1 MYCSA
6 IVMALLCV
14 PAAEEQLAVLKT
26 FRGEFVE
33 MDVQQSGLKPFAMG
47 KYEVTQ
53 DLWQAVLGANPSK
66 WKGARNSV
74 EMLSQSESQKFCSEV
89 TRSLQEAGLIKHGE
103 VVRLPTEEEWEFA
116 ARAGTKTKYSF
127 GDDATKLRDYG
138 WFNGNAA
145 GNDPPVGAK
154 KPNAFGLYDMHGYLW
169 EWAVGTDAKQGVV
182 RGGSWK
188 DAAELLTSDSRQ
200 VVQPALR
207 DDAVG
212 LRCVLARVER
222 VAVAV
227 VASAE
232 KAAVE
237 KAVVNKVTVEEPIV
251 PEGGKLEMLWN
262 EGEFTEGPA
271 LAPDGSIF
279 FSDIGE
285 TIYRFDPASKQTKVF
300 RQPSGRA
307 NGLMFNQRGE
317 LVACE
322 GANTGGNR
330 RISAT
335 AGIDGGK
342 DGTVRALAERFD
354 GKRFNSPN
362 DLVIDGQGRVY
373 FSDPRYV
380 GSEPRELDFE
390 AVYLVGTDGSV
401 KIATQE
407 VSKPNGIVL
416 SPDGKTAYVSD
427 NNPQGSRHLVA
438 LDVATDGRLERK
450 RVLHDFG
457 SGRGVDGMTIDSRG
471 NVFATAGTGEK
482 AGVYVFDSSGKQLA
496 VIPTPGDPTNC
507 VFGGGASVLDIQR
520 SMLYVTCANG
530 RGTGVKYGLYSIRL
544 NAVGHHVVRLK

>member
-14 PAAEEQLAVLKT
+14 PPAGEQLALLKT

-33 MDVQQSGLKPFAMG
+33 MDVQQSGLAPFAIG

-66 WKGARNSV
+66 WKGPRNSV
-74 EMLSQSESQKFCSEV
+74 EMLSLSEAHKFCSEV
-89 TRSLQEAGLIKHGE
+89 TRSLQEAGLIQRGE

-127 GDDATKLRDYG
+127 GDDATKLGEYG
-138 WFNGNAA
+138 WYNGNAA

-154 KPNAFGLYDMHGYLW
+154 KPNSFGLYDMHGYLW
-169 EWAVGTDAKQGVV
+169 EWAVGADAEQGVV

-200 VVQPALR
+200 VVQPTLS

-212 LRCVLARVER
+212 LRCVLAKVER
-222 VAVAV
+222 GAVTV
-227 VASAE
+227 VASDE
-232 KAAVE
+232 KGTN
-237 KAVVNKVTVEEPIV
+237 KAPVVKATTAKVTVEEPIV
-251 PEGGKLEMLWN
+251 PVGAKLEMLWN

-285 TIYRFDPASKQTKVF
+285 TIYRFDPQSKQTSVF
-300 RQPSGRA
+300 RRPSGRT

-330 RISAT
+330 RISLT
-335 AGIDGGK
+335 TGIDGGK

-362 DLVIDGQGRVY
+362 DLVVDGQGRVY

-401 KIATQE
+401 KVATRE

-416 SPDGKTAYVSD
+416 SPDGNTAYVSD
-427 NNPQGSRHLVA
+427 NNPQGNRHLVA
-438 LDVATDGRLERK
+438 FDVGADGLLTRK

-457 SGRGVDGMTIDSRG
+457 SGRGVDGMTIDTRG

-482 AGVYVFDSSGKQLA
+482 GGVYVFDSSGKQLA

-507 VFGGGASVLDIQR
+507 VFGGGENGST
-520 SMLYVTCANG
+520 LYVTCANG
-530 RGTGVKYGLYSIRL
+530 RGMGVKYGLYSIRL
-544 NAVGHHVVRLK
+544 NAVGHHVVRIK